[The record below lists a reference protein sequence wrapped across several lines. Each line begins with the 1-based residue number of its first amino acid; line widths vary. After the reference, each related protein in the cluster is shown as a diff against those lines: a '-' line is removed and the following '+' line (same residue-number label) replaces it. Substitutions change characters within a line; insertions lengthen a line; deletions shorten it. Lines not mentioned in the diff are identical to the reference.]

1 MAQSPR
7 KRSAAAQHGAETT
20 INVSVRIRPMND
32 MEVAMKSEP
41 VWIEHHGNCITEID
55 TGGETGKQLF
65 YDQVFGPETSTQE
78 VYDKVAVNIIKASL
92 AGYNGTLFAY
102 GQTSSGKTHTLMGSA
117 GEPGFIILAVHDV
130 FNHILTTTN
139 LEFLVRVSYVEIYND
154 ELKDLLQP
162 GQHDLRIVED
172 KDKGTC
178 VQGMKEVVV
187 TSPEQVLELIAEG
200 ESNRH
205 YGETNMNANSSRSHT
220 LFKMV
225 LEMRDVLPHDAAA
238 PEPKR
243 RPDVRWSSIFI
254 VDLAGS
260 ERVSKTRASG
270 ARLKEGNM
278 INRSLLVLG
287 TVISQLS
294 KGGGGHIPFRD
305 CKLTRLL
312 QTSLGGNART
322 ALVSAV
328 SPAERN
334 RAETISTLQFASRAK
349 TVVNKAKINQLAEE
363 KSLLSKY
370 RNEIQLLKQ
379 QLEAQAAE
387 TPDVLELEAQN
398 SALQEKADHDEAK
411 ATELGD
417 RLQKMQDLVMVS
429 TNLQTNSHLGRKAA
443 AHIQKNLQDVVQNRR
458 RLDSVMTETLNIE
471 RISALA
477 SDPKRARLMSV
488 KSVGLLDKI
497 TSARHR
503 KLSALGEGNGS
514 ESSDDSD
521 SSSSSDSDSSND
533 QRPRRLSRKMSRKL
547 EVDISVKDEQLQM
560 LLEDLGETRMVSWHS
575 AQDRNRAED
584 ELFAIQ
590 GSTKKLQNDVSQEQ
604 SEKAVLVLKV
614 RDAES
619 QVANLE
625 HRNSQVASVTNELDG
640 RVRELSKE
648 RERLLD
654 TIASMESNSAI
665 QTDDVAQQHNQNQSL
680 RAECCELQKQVE
692 AQLEIQTS
700 LEKQLNE
707 LIEVGAN
714 TSMDLKAANQ
724 LADQQSQDLKSTNQL
739 ADNQSQQCRHL
750 EQELGL
756 TQAENV
762 SLASDLKNKAQQLL
776 SSKQEYDAL
785 RNDFAAAQKQAANLQ
800 DSSELKIAQLNEDLQ
815 AELDANAQLVSS
827 NTAKEQE
834 CQQLQNDYKATCEK
848 LNQAEATV
856 TGLVE
861 DAAAGQQHASTLE
874 QQLKQSDG
882 QVHNFERTVKKL
894 QADAEEMSLLS
905 EQAEESQTALH
916 HRTQELEGEVE
927 TLGRRHTNSVAEVKA
942 CKSALG
948 SLRHELTS
956 ETDRS
961 TTLQQSLWAEQEKAS
976 SLERENARELS
987 HVKKAL
993 GTCESRLAGT
1003 QAKYADVVEQFDL
1016 VVAEKTTMSEENA
1029 AAQRKMLAE
1038 AKQSTR
1044 DVTVLRS
1051 KLEKETASVSEFRQ
1065 DLDSITENEA
1075 QSKVEIQRLSN
1086 ELSTSQVSPN

>member
-379 QLEAQAAE
+379 QLEVCLFAVHYASLILPNRLLHCPHVPRAVDELLARLRIILVVLDELHGFGIELHLRRLRLARHPAPNPRQCTE
-387 TPDVLELEAQN
+387 QSDQLQHILDVLF
-398 SALQEKADHDEAK
+398 
-411 ATELGD
+411 
-417 RLQKMQDLVMVS
+417 
-429 TNLQTNSHLGRKAA
+429 AA
-443 AHIQKNLQDVVQNRR
+443 CC
-458 RLDSVMTETLNIE
+458 
-471 RISALA
+471 
-477 SDPKRARLMSV
+477 
-488 KSVGLLDKI
+488 
-497 TSARHR
+497 
-503 KLSALGEGNGS
+503 
-514 ESSDDSD
+514 
-521 SSSSSDSDSSND
+521 
-533 QRPRRLSRKMSRKL
+533 
-547 EVDISVKDEQLQM
+547 
-560 LLEDLGETRMVSWHS
+560 
-575 AQDRNRAED
+575 
-584 ELFAIQ
+584 Q
-590 GSTKKLQNDVSQEQ
+590 GW
-604 SEKAVLVLKV
+604 
-614 RDAES
+614 
-619 QVANLE
+619 
-625 HRNSQVASVTNELDG
+625 
-640 RVRELSKE
+640 
-648 RERLLD
+648 
-654 TIASMESNSAI
+654 
-665 QTDDVAQQHNQNQSL
+665 
-680 RAECCELQKQVE
+680 
-692 AQLEIQTS
+692 
-700 LEKQLNE
+700 
-707 LIEVGAN
+707 
-714 TSMDLKAANQ
+714 LKA
-724 LADQQSQDLKSTNQL
+724 
-739 ADNQSQQCRHL
+739 
-750 EQELGL
+750 
-756 TQAENV
+756 
-762 SLASDLKNKAQQLL
+762 
-776 SSKQEYDAL
+776 
-785 RNDFAAAQKQAANLQ
+785 
-800 DSSELKIAQLNEDLQ
+800 
-815 AELDANAQLVSS
+815 
-827 NTAKEQE
+827 
-834 CQQLQNDYKATCEK
+834 
-848 LNQAEATV
+848 
-856 TGLVE
+856 
-861 DAAAGQQHASTLE
+861 
-874 QQLKQSDG
+874 
-882 QVHNFERTVKKL
+882 
-894 QADAEEMSLLS
+894 
-905 EQAEESQTALH
+905 
-916 HRTQELEGEVE
+916 
-927 TLGRRHTNSVAEVKA
+927 
-942 CKSALG
+942 
-948 SLRHELTS
+948 
-956 ETDRS
+956 
-961 TTLQQSLWAEQEKAS
+961 
-976 SLERENARELS
+976 
-987 HVKKAL
+987 
-993 GTCESRLAGT
+993 
-1003 QAKYADVVEQFDL
+1003 
-1016 VVAEKTTMSEENA
+1016 
-1029 AAQRKMLAE
+1029 
-1038 AKQSTR
+1038 
-1044 DVTVLRS
+1044 
-1051 KLEKETASVSEFRQ
+1051 
-1065 DLDSITENEA
+1065 NEA
-1075 QSKVEIQRLSN
+1075 
-1086 ELSTSQVSPN
+1086 